1 MTDSESTTKIW
12 ELDTTHPEKAE
23 NLREG
28 LRDVLDPE
36 LGLNIVE
43 LGLIRDVSMRDDEV
57 HIEMILTTPYC
68 PYGPALFEITRS
80 KAQELMT
87 LPAKIQMGTEYWQPS
102 MMEDGTG
109 ADWGLY

>member
-1 MTDSESTTKIW
+1 
-12 ELDTTHPEKAE
+12 
-23 NLREG
+23 
-28 LRDVLDPE
+28 
-36 LGLNIVE
+36 
-43 LGLIRDVSMRDDEV
+43 
-57 HIEMILTTPYC
+57 
-68 PYGPALFEITRS
+68 LFEITRS